1 MTDSELEILSIL
13 QEFHSKLDDIG
24 NEVLNESTNNRIK
37 NKKSFILRKFFESH
51 SESDHDSDYE
61 SEDESENELE
71 KITYNIIHDIKT
83 EVNEFC
89 MLIPRVYIITKLR
102 DFKNMQN
109 GEQSHV

>member
-71 KITYNIIHDIKT
+71 KSHIT
-83 EVNEFC
+83 
-89 MLIPRVYIITKLR
+89 
-102 DFKNMQN
+102 
-109 GEQSHV
+109 